1 MDSKTMIKGIIFDF
15 NRTLYDPDT
24 GQLVD
29 GATTLLKSLHGKG
42 YLLCLISKKSV
53 EGRKEQITS
62 LGLDRYFIKILI
74 IEGNKLEA
82 HFMECLKAMAL
93 SAAEV
98 AVVGDRINEEILL
111 GNKIGMR
118 TIWYKSGKFAA
129 EAPKEAVQEPDYT
142 ITDLQNVPTC
152 LEENAG

>member
-1 MDSKTMIKGIIFDF
+1 MDNKTMIKGIIFDF

-93 SAAEV
+93 SAA
-98 AVVGDRINEEILL
+98 G
-111 GNKIGMR
+111 
-118 TIWYKSGKFAA
+118 SGYIQARKGG
-129 EAPKEAVQEPDYT
+129 PP
-142 ITDLQNVPTC
+142 
-152 LEENAG
+152 